1 MNDLLVKNEEEM
13 VLKDEFVNYIVDL
26 KNKEAKIKEE
36 INSFTEE
43 LLKEMEKQN
52 VIKIDIP
59 EILINYI
66 APSERE
72 TFDTKTFRE
81 EHEDLYDEYVKF
93 SPVKSSLRIKVK

>member
-1 MNDLLVKNEEEM
+1 MNELLVKNEEEI

-72 TFDTKTFRE
+72 TFDSKTFRE

>member
-1 MNDLLVKNEEEM
+1 MNELLIVENEN
-13 VLKDEFVNYIVDL
+13 VTLKSEFVNYIADL

-36 INSFTEE
+36 ISNITEK
-43 LLKEMEKQN
+43 LLSEMEEQN
-52 VIKIDIP
+52 IIKIDIP
-59 EILINYI
+59 ELLVSYI

-72 TFDTKTFRE
+72 TFDSKKFRE